1 MTKRRKFLIASF
13 VLSLGFVG
21 LQFLDNQYKIYA
33 IFVLSF
39 VTSILFLWSLW
50 EGIGKNSTLLTLILP
65 AFFTAGVG
73 VFWFLLPSSVFAR
86 LPMIIFYGLGI
97 YALSLT
103 MNVFTVSAVRT
114 IALLRAA
121 RGVGFVL
128 TLITLFLIYNAI
140 LSLKIPFWGSAL
152 LITALSFPLFLQGF
166 WTIPLDKKIS
176 KDLLILSAISS
187 LVVGEIAVSLF
198 FWPATLVVGSIFL
211 TVAVY
216 VLLGLGQAK
225 LEQRLFSQTVKEYL
239 LVGILVF
246 IGMFFAT
253 HWGG

>member
-1 MTKRRKFLIASF
+1 MTKRRKFVITSL

-21 LQFLDNQYKIYA
+21 IQLLDNRYKLYA
-33 IFVLSF
+33 ILALSLA
-39 VTSILFLWSLW
+39 TSILFLWSLR
-50 EGIGKNSTLLTLILP
+50 EGLGKNSTLLTLILP
-65 AFFTAGVG
+65 AFFTGGVG
-73 VFWFLLPSSVFAR
+73 VFWFLLPSNIFAR
-86 LPMIIFYGLGI
+86 LPMIVFYGLGI

-140 LSLKIPFWGSAL
+140 LSLKIPFWGSSL
-152 LITALSFPLFLQGF
+152 LITALSFPIFLQGF
-166 WTIPLDKKIS
+166 WTIPLDVIIT
-176 KDLLILSAISS
+176 KDLLIFSAISS
-187 LVVGEIAVSLF
+187 LAVGEIAVSLF

-246 IGMFFAT
+246 IGMFFST

>member
-1 MTKRRKFLIASF
+1 MTKRRKFLITSF
-13 VLSLGFVG
+13 ILSLGFVG
-21 LQFLDNQYKIYA
+21 IQFLDNPYKIYA
-33 IFVLSF
+33 IFVLSLI
-39 VTSILFLWSLW
+39 TSILFLWSLW

-65 AFFTAGVG
+65 TFFTGGVG
-73 VFWFLLPSSVFAR
+73 VFWFLLPSNVFAR

-140 LSLKIPFWGSAL
+140 LSLKIPLWGSSL
-152 LITALSFPLFLQGF
+152 LITTLSFLLFLQGF
-166 WTIPLDKKIS
+166 WTIPLDKKIT
-176 KDLLILSAISS
+176 KDLLNISLVSS

-225 LEQRLFSQTVKEYL
+225 LEQRLFPQTVKEYL

-253 HWGG
+253 HW

>member
-1 MTKRRKFLIASF
+1 MTKRRKFLIASS

-21 LQFLDNQYKIYA
+21 IQFLDNPYKIYA
-33 IFVLSF
+33 IFVLSLA
-39 VTSILFLWSLW
+39 TSVLFLWSLW

-73 VFWFLLPSSVFAR
+73 VFWFLLPSNVFAR

-152 LITALSFPLFLQGF
+152 SITALSFPLFLQGF

-198 FWPATLVVGSIFL
+198 FWPTTLVVGSIFL

-253 HWGG
+253 HWGD

>member
-1 MTKRRKFLIASF
+1 MTKRRKFLITAF
-13 VLSLGFVG
+13 ILSLGLIG
-21 LQFLDNQYKIYA
+21 IQLLDNPYKIFA
-33 IFVLSF
+33 IFALSI
-39 VTSILFLWSLW
+39 VTALLFLWSLR
-50 EGIGKNSTLLTLILP
+50 EGLGKNSTLLTLILP
-65 AFFTAGVG
+65 AAFTGGVG
-73 VFWFLLPSSVFAR
+73 VFWFLLPSNIFAR
-86 LPMIIFYGLGI
+86 LPMTIFYGLGI

-128 TLITLFLIYNAI
+128 TLVTLFLIYNAI
-140 LSLKIPFWGSAL
+140 LSLKITFMGSAL
-152 LITALSFPLFLQGF
+152 LITVLSFPIFLQGF

-176 KDLLILSAISS
+176 KEVLILSLISS
-187 LVVGEIAVSLF
+187 LVVGEISVSLF

-225 LEQRLFSQTVKEYL
+225 LEQRLFTQTVKDYL

-253 HWGG
+253 HWGV

>member
-1 MTKRRKFLIASF
+1 
-13 VLSLGFVG
+13 
-21 LQFLDNQYKIYA
+21 
-33 IFVLSF
+33 
-39 VTSILFLWSLW
+39 
-50 EGIGKNSTLLTLILP
+50 
-65 AFFTAGVG
+65 
-73 VFWFLLPSSVFAR
+73 
-86 LPMIIFYGLGI
+86 
-97 YALSLT
+97 

-128 TLITLFLIYNAI
+128 TLVTLFLIYNAI
-140 LSLKIPFWGSAL
+140 LSLKIPIWWSAP
-152 LITALSFPLFLQGF
+152 LITLLSLPLFLQGF
-166 WTIPLDKKIS
+166 WTIPLDIKLTKEVV
-176 KDLLILSAISS
+176 ILSLVSS
-187 LVVGEIAVSLF
+187 LVVGEIAVGLF

-225 LEQRLFSQTVKEYL
+225 LEQRLFSQTVREYL

-246 IGMFFAT
+246 IGMYFAT

>member
-1 MTKRRKFLIASF
+1 MTKRRKFLITSF
-13 VLSLGFVG
+13 ILSLGFLG
-21 LQFLDNQYKIYA
+21 IQFLDNQYKIFA
-33 IFVLSF
+33 IFALSI
-39 VTSILFLWSLW
+39 VTPLLFLWSLW
-50 EGIGKNSTLLTLILP
+50 EGLGKNSTLLTLILP
-65 AFFTAGVG
+65 AAFTGGVG
-73 VFWFLLPSSVFAR
+73 VFWFLLPSNIFAR

-128 TLITLFLIYNAI
+128 TLVTLFLIYNAI
-140 LSLKIPFWGSAL
+140 LSLKIPFWGNAL
-152 LITALSFPLFLQGF
+152 LITALSFPIFLQGF

-176 KDLLILSAISS
+176 KDILIPSLISS

-198 FWPATLVVGSIFL
+198 FWPTTLVVGSIFL

-225 LEQRLFSQTVKEYL
+225 LEQRLFAQTVKEYL

-246 IGMFFAT
+246 IGMFIAT

>member
-1 MTKRRKFLIASF
+1 MTKRRKFLITSF
-13 VLSLGFVG
+13 ILSLGFLG
-21 LQFLDNQYKIYA
+21 IQFLDNQYKIFA
-33 IFVLSF
+33 IFALSII
-39 VTSILFLWSLW
+39 TSLLFLWSLW
-50 EGIGKNSTLLTLILP
+50 EGLGKNSTLLTLILP
-65 AFFTAGVG
+65 AAFTGGVG
-73 VFWFLLPSSVFAR
+73 VFWFLLPSNIFAR
-86 LPMIIFYGLGI
+86 LPMIVFYGLGI

-128 TLITLFLIYNAI
+128 TLVTLFLIYNAI
-140 LSLKIPFWGSAL
+140 LSLKIPFWGNAL
-152 LITALSFPLFLQGF
+152 LITALSFPIFLQGF

-176 KDLLILSAISS
+176 KDILIPSLVSS

-198 FWPATLVVGSIFL
+198 FWPTTLVVGSIFL

-225 LEQRLFSQTVKEYL
+225 LEQRLFTQTVKEYL

-246 IGMFFAT
+246 IGMFIAT

>member
-1 MTKRRKFLIASF
+1 MTKRRKFLITSF
-13 VLSLGFVG
+13 ILSFGFLGI
-21 LQFLDNQYKIYA
+21 QFLDNQYKIIA
-33 IFVLSF
+33 IFALSII
-39 VTSILFLWSLW
+39 TSLLFLWSLW
-50 EGIGKNSTLLTLILP
+50 EGLGKNSTLLTLILP
-65 AFFTAGVG
+65 AAFTGGVG
-73 VFWFLLPSSVFAR
+73 VFWFLLPSNIFAR
-86 LPMIIFYGLGI
+86 LPMIVFYGLGI

-128 TLITLFLIYNAI
+128 TLVTLFLIYNAI
-140 LSLKIPFWGSAL
+140 LSLKIPFWGNAL
-152 LITALSFPLFLQGF
+152 LITALSFPIFLQGF

-176 KDLLILSAISS
+176 KDILIPSLVSS

-198 FWPATLVVGSIFL
+198 FWPTTLVVGSIFL

-225 LEQRLFSQTVKEYL
+225 LEQRLFAQTVKEYL

-246 IGMFFAT
+246 IGMFIAT

>member
-21 LQFLDNQYKIYA
+21 IQFLDNPYKMYA
-33 IFVLSF
+33 IFLLS
-39 VTSILFLWSLW
+39 VITSILFLWSLW
-50 EGIGKNSTLLTLILP
+50 EGIGKNSTLLALILP
-65 AFFTAGVG
+65 AFFTGGVG
-73 VFWFLLPSSVFAR
+73 VFWFLLPSNVFAK

-103 MNVFTVSAVRT
+103 MNVFTVSTVRT

-166 WTIPLDKKIS
+166 WTIPLDKKITS
-176 KDLLILSAISS
+176 DLLALSLISS
-187 LVVGEIAVSLF
+187 LVVGEISVSLF

-216 VLLGLGQAK
+216 VLLGLGQAR

-246 IGMFFAT
+246 MGMFFAT
-253 HWGG
+253 HWGS

>member
-1 MTKRRKFLIASF
+1 MTKRRKFLIVSF
-13 VLSLGFVG
+13 ILSLGFVG
-21 LQFLDNQYKIYA
+21 IQFLDDQYKIYA
-33 IFVLSF
+33 IFVLSL

-50 EGIGKNSTLLTLILP
+50 EGLGKDSTLLTLILP
-65 AFFTAGVG
+65 AFFTGGVG
-73 VFWFLLPSSVFAR
+73 IFWFLLPYNIFAR

-140 LSLKIPFWGSAL
+140 LSLKIPFWGNAL
-152 LITALSFPLFLQGF
+152 LITILSFPLFLQGF
-166 WTIPLDKKIS
+166 WTIPLDKKIT
-176 KDLLILSAISS
+176 KDLLIISVVSS

-198 FWPATLVVGSIFL
+198 FWPTTLVVGSIFL

-246 IGMFFAT
+246 VGMFFAT

>member
-13 VLSLGFVG
+13 ILSLGFVG
-21 LQFLDNQYKIYA
+21 IQFLDNQYKIYA
-33 IFVLSF
+33 IFVLSLI
-39 VTSILFLWSLW
+39 TSILFLWSLW
-50 EGIGKNSTLLTLILP
+50 EGLGKNSTLLTLVLP
-65 AFFTAGVG
+65 AFFTGGVG
-73 VFWFLLPSSVFAR
+73 IFWFLLPSNVFAR

-140 LSLKIPFWGSAL
+140 LSLKIPFWGNAL
-152 LITALSFPLFLQGF
+152 LITILSFPLFLQGF
-166 WTIPLDKKIS
+166 WTIPLDKKIT
-176 KDLLILSAISS
+176 KDLLNISLVSS

-216 VLLGLGQAK
+216 VLLGLGQAR

-246 IGMFFAT
+246 VGMFFAT

>member
-1 MTKRRKFLIASF
+1 MTKRRKFLITSF
-13 VLSLGFVG
+13 ILSLGFLG
-21 LQFLDNQYKIYA
+21 IQFLDNQYKIFA
-33 IFVLSF
+33 IFALSII
-39 VTSILFLWSLW
+39 TSLLFLWSLW
-50 EGIGKNSTLLTLILP
+50 EGLGKNSTLLTLILP
-65 AFFTAGVG
+65 AAFTGGVG
-73 VFWFLLPSSVFAR
+73 VFWFLLPSNIFAR
-86 LPMIIFYGLGI
+86 LPMIVFYGLGI

-128 TLITLFLIYNAI
+128 TLVTLFLIYNAI
-140 LSLKIPFWGSAL
+140 LSLKIPFWGNAL
-152 LITALSFPLFLQGF
+152 LITALSFPIFLQGF
-166 WTIPLDKKIS
+166 WTIPLDKKTS
-176 KDLLILSAISS
+176 KDILIPSLVSS

-198 FWPATLVVGSIFL
+198 FWPTTLVVGSIFL

-225 LEQRLFSQTVKEYL
+225 LEQRLFAQTVKEYL

-246 IGMFFAT
+246 IGMFIAT

>member
-21 LQFLDNQYKIYA
+21 IQFLDNPYKMYA

-50 EGIGKNSTLLTLILP
+50 EGIGKDSTLLTLILP
-65 AFFTAGVG
+65 AFFTGGVG
-73 VFWFLLPSSVFAR
+73 FFWFLLPSNVFAR
-86 LPMIIFYGLGI
+86 LPMVIFYGLGI

-166 WTIPLDKKIS
+166 WTIPLDKKIT
-176 KDLLILSAISS
+176 KDLLILSLVSS

-225 LEQRLFSQTVKEYL
+225 LEQRLFLQTVREYL

>member
-1 MTKRRKFLIASF
+1 MTKRRKFLIVSF

-21 LQFLDNQYKIYA
+21 LQFLDNQYKIDA

-73 VFWFLLPSSVFAR
+73 VFWFLLPSNVFAR

-152 LITALSFPLFLQGF
+152 SITALSFPLFLQGF

>member
-1 MTKRRKFLIASF
+1 MTKRRKFLITSF
-13 VLSLGFVG
+13 ILSLGFIG
-21 LQFLDNQYKIYA
+21 LQFLDNPYKIYA
-33 IFVLSF
+33 IFVLSL
-39 VTSILFLWSLW
+39 VTSVLFLWSLW

-65 AFFTAGVG
+65 AFFTVGVG
-73 VFWFLLPSSVFAR
+73 VFWFLLPSNVFAR

-166 WTIPLDKKIS
+166 WTIPLDIKLT
-176 KDLLILSAISS
+176 KDVLILSLVSS
-187 LVVGEIAVSLF
+187 LVVGEISVSLF

-225 LEQRLFSQTVKEYL
+225 LEQRLFSQTVREYL

-253 HWGG
+253 HW

>member
-1 MTKRRKFLIASF
+1 MTKRRKFLITSF
-13 VLSLGFVG
+13 ILSLGFIG
-21 LQFLDNQYKIYA
+21 LQFLDNPYKIYA
-33 IFVLSF
+33 IFVLSL
-39 VTSILFLWSLW
+39 VTSVLFLWSLW

-65 AFFTAGVG
+65 AFFTVGVG
-73 VFWFLLPSSVFAR
+73 VFWFLLPSNVFAR

-166 WTIPLDKKIS
+166 WTIPLDIKLT
-176 KDLLILSAISS
+176 KDVLILSLVSS
-187 LVVGEIAVSLF
+187 LGVGEISVSLF

-225 LEQRLFSQTVKEYL
+225 LEQRLFSQTVREYL

-253 HWGG
+253 HW

>member
-1 MTKRRKFLIASF
+1 MTKRRKFLITSF

-21 LQFLDNQYKIYA
+21 LQLLDNPDKIYA
-33 IFVLSF
+33 IFALSL
-39 VTSILFLWSLW
+39 VTPILFLWSLW
-50 EGIGKNSTLLTLILP
+50 EGLGKNSTLLTLVLP
-65 AFFTAGVG
+65 AFFTGGVG
-73 VFWFLLPSSVFAR
+73 VFWFLLPANIFAR
-86 LPMIIFYGLGI
+86 LPMIVFYGLGI

-166 WTIPLDKKIS
+166 WTIPLEKKIS
-176 KDLLILSAISS
+176 KDLLILSAISG
-187 LVVGEIAVSLF
+187 LVVGEIAVGLF
-198 FWPATLVVGSIFL
+198 FWPTTLVVGSIFL

-216 VLLGLGQAK
+216 VLLGLGQTK
-225 LEQRLFSQTVKEYL
+225 LEQRLFTQTVKEYL

>member
-1 MTKRRKFLIASF
+1 MTKRRKFVIASF
-13 VLSLGFVG
+13 ILSLGLVG
-21 LQFLDNQYKIYA
+21 IQLLDNPYKIYA
-33 IFVLSF
+33 IFALS
-39 VTSILFLWSLW
+39 VITSALFFWSLR
-50 EGIGKNSTLLTLILP
+50 EGLGKNSTLLTLILP
-65 AFFTAGVG
+65 AFFTGGVG
-73 VFWFLLPSSVFAR
+73 VFWFLLPTNIFAR
-86 LPMIIFYGLGI
+86 LPMIVFYGLGI

-140 LSLKIPFWGSAL
+140 LSLKIPIWGSAP
-152 LITALSFPLFLQGF
+152 LITVLSFPLLLQGF
-166 WTIPLDKKIS
+166 WTIPLDIKLT
-176 KDLLILSAISS
+176 KDVLNLSLVSS
-187 LVVGEIAVSLF
+187 LVVGEIAVGLF

-216 VLLGLGQAK
+216 ILLGLGQAK

-246 IGMFFAT
+246 IGMYFAT

>member
-1 MTKRRKFLIASF
+1 MTKRRKFLIASS

-21 LQFLDNQYKIYA
+21 IQFLDNPYKIYA
-33 IFVLSF
+33 IFVLSLA
-39 VTSILFLWSLW
+39 TSVLFLWSLW

-73 VFWFLLPSSVFAR
+73 VFWFLLPSNVFAR

-152 LITALSFPLFLQGF
+152 SITALSFPLFLQGF

-198 FWPATLVVGSIFL
+198 FWPTTLVVGSIFL